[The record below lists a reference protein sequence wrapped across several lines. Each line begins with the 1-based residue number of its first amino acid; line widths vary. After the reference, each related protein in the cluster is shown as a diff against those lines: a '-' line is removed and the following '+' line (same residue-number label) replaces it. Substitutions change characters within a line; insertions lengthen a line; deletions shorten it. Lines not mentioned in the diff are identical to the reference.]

1 MDLPVTKNVHTR
13 PVTPE
18 EHTFYRTLIG
28 QLVERRRKMGM
39 SQSELNDRLGM
50 SEAMVAKWESMA
62 RFPGA
67 FFLMCWA
74 KALGVKFIVEEE
86 DQPI

>member
-1 MDLPVTKNVHTR
+1 MDLPSTKNIHTR

-18 EHTFYRTLIG
+18 EHIFYRDLVG
-28 QLVERRRKMGM
+28 QLVQRRHELRM
-39 SQSELNDRLGM
+39 SQSELNERLGM

-74 KALGVKFIVEEE
+74 KALGVTLIVQKET
-86 DQPI
+86 PRL

>member
-1 MDLPVTKNVHTR
+1 MDLPSTKNIHTR

-18 EHTFYRTLIG
+18 EHIFYRELVS
-28 QLVERRRKMGM
+28 QLVERRHELKM

-74 KALGVKFIVEEE
+74 KALGVRFIVQKEV
-86 DQPI
+86 

>member
-1 MDLPVTKNVHTR
+1 MDLPPTKNVHTR

-18 EHTFYRTLIG
+18 EHSFYRDLIG
-28 QLVERRRKMGM
+28 QLVERRHELRL
-39 SQSELNDRLGM
+39 SQGELNDMLGM
-50 SEAMVAKWESMA
+50 SEAMVAKWEAMH

-74 KALGVKFIVEEE
+74 KALGVRFIVQKE
-86 DQPI
+86 DPKA